1 MTTSLAKM
9 TSSKISTFFF
19 SEADFCK
26 RDTRMFNAKQ
36 LEDST
41 WCWRTPLNI
50 DWLSQGS
57 TYFLLTI
64 SRSSERGVKK
74 LVTSSHSEMCLGS
87 VIKSYTINTILRV
100 SNITYKKIVV
110 YFLEFYINFFIQ
122 NLLNL
127 GDNSFRKR
135 IIAFWPK
142 YVFLSF
148 PSQINLPSPIRTIF
162 PRREND
168 NFLPS

>member
-1 MTTSLAKM
+1 MTEEL
-9 TSSKISTFFF
+9 SKRF
-19 SEADFCK
+19 
-26 RDTRMFNAKQ
+26 
-36 LEDST
+36 
-41 WCWRTPLNI
+41 
-50 DWLSQGS
+50 
-57 TYFLLTI
+57 
-64 SRSSERGVKK
+64 
-74 LVTSSHSEMCLGS
+74 
-87 VIKSYTINTILRV
+87 
-100 SNITYKKIVV
+100 KKIVV

-148 PSQINLPSPIRTIF
+148 FSWINLPSPIRTIF